1 MWRRRCRWLVEHT
14 LGFFFFALTPD
25 VGWGGP
31 PQAVNNRLVVHVT
44 RRHKTFKLY
53 DGRQNPGLEWEEV
66 HLHRPAVWSA
76 ASPRPHRPAGPIRI
90 ATDLFLTPSTL
101 QLLLTFVVADDR
113 SPCGS
118 RGLHQAELL
127 EMLERWP
134 ERMAW
139 R

>member
-1 MWRRRCRWLVEHT
+1 MLSHT
-14 LGFFFFALTPD
+14 AG
-25 VGWGGP
+25 
-31 PQAVNNRLVVHVT
+31 
-44 RRHKTFKLY
+44 
-53 DGRQNPGLEWEEV
+53 
-66 HLHRPAVWSA
+66 RPAVWSA

-113 SPCGS
+113 CPCGS
-118 RGLHQAELL
+118 RGLHQSELL
-127 EMLERWP
+127 ELLEAWP

>member
-1 MWRRRCRWLVEHT
+1 MSSSSSKRPRSEASAV
-14 LGFFFFALTPD
+14 AD
-25 VGWGGP
+25 VDAGP
-31 PQAVNNRLVVHVT
+31 PHGTPQMVSQNTGQANNRLVV
-44 RRHKTFKLY
+44 
-53 DGRQNPGLEWEEV
+53 
-66 HLHRPAVWSA
+66 
-76 ASPRPHRPAGPIRI
+76 

-113 SPCGS
+113 CPCGS

-127 EMLERWP
+127 ELLEGWP